1 VLLGCEF
8 SILTFANAQPATLNP
23 KTLRLPT
30 KVERIASPY
39 PFCVPVNESVNV
51 AFKVTQVLGKFCPTT
66 ESVQGRR
73 IAFKKQHGFRRVANL
88 QNGHSVQRD
97 VEGVTEGG
105 RRFRAAENLR
115 DIIAL

>member
-51 AFKVTQVLGKFCPTT
+51 AVKVTQVLGKICLVA

-73 IAFKKQHGFRRVANL
+73 IALKKQHGF
-88 QNGHSVQRD
+88 
-97 VEGVTEGG
+97 
-105 RRFRAAENLR
+105 
-115 DIIAL
+115 

>member
-51 AFKVTQVLGKFCPTT
+51 AFKVTQVLGKIWLVA

-73 IAFKKQHGFRRVANL
+73 IALKKQHGF
-88 QNGHSVQRD
+88 
-97 VEGVTEGG
+97 
-105 RRFRAAENLR
+105 
-115 DIIAL
+115 